1 MKSNKKQVSKPQ
13 KVLGWKH
20 RASLKVEFQ
29 GGTENRSWVESWRSS
44 ETAISRFHSPGF
56 HFSSSGQETGVYA
69 LQRLKQRESGLR
81 DKIWSRAEIL
91 YRKWVLSKSRHTEQ
105 RGPSSLPLISPQNLG
120 SWPQTSQAKAGWFLS
135 GENEPTNR
143 KELQILS
150 LVSVP
155 IKP

>member
-1 MKSNKKQVSKPQ
+1 MWKVIRSKFQSPRKSWDGSTGH
-13 KVLGWKH
+13 LL
-20 RASLKVEFQ
+20 RLTS

-56 HFSSSGQETGVYA
+56 HFSSGQKTGVYA

-81 DKIWSRAEIL
+81 DEIWSRTEAL
-91 YRKWVLSKSRHTEQ
+91 YWKRVLSKSRRTEQ
-105 RGPSSLPLISPQNLG
+105 WGPSSLPLISPQNLG
-120 SWPQTSQAKAGWFLS
+120 SWPQTSQAKSEWFLS

-143 KELQILS
+143 KELHILS